1 MFVLFSSKTP
11 VAISVKDELVK
22 SVMKVFEMKH
32 PVIWTL
38 NDTWSQKSLMK
49 SLFSNGTFCQISIEN
64 HTEYLN
70 RNIFHDI
77 IIIANQEDN
86 HENIIETVLEYS
98 LTVVIFGLQ
107 KLPISTRI
115 DKKVFIVQESTN
127 EVYETYI
134 INDHQINRKLGRFN
148 NEVFA
153 WEKNV
158 EKDFVSR
165 RSDFHGLTLSAMT
178 EESGNDIYFDSN
190 YREKATYFENNQT
203 YLMTQFTHGKFYDIF
218 LYLQKYLNFTTIFYK
233 RKDDEWGYVYPQPD
247 GSIRATGM
255 VGDIYYGRADLVVAG
270 LSLLYKRKLYI
281 DYLTVIE
288 SQYDGLFIPSEN
300 KEVDFQFTILFQPF
314 R

>member
-86 HENIIETVLEYS
+86 HENIIETVLEYF

-190 YREKATYFENNQT
+190 YREKAT